1 MEEIQIYGDFIQL
14 DQFLKKTDRI
24 SSGGETGAY
33 LEAHKITL
41 NGKKV
46 SEKRKKLRAG
56 DMLKIDGDEY
66 KLTGA

>member
-24 SSGGETGAY
+24 SSGGETGDY

-41 NGKKV
+41 SGKKV
-46 SEKRKKLRAG
+46 TEKRKKLRAG

>member
-46 SEKRKKLRAG
+46 TERERSFAPETCSRSTA
-56 DMLKIDGDEY
+56 
-66 KLTGA
+66 TNTS